1 MNESMQFKVG
11 LFIFGSLIFAAGFF
25 AYLGYER
32 GWFEQK
38 LSYTLIAPN
47 AENII
52 VGMPVSFRGI
62 TVGQVNSLSLTKQ
75 GMARIMISVDSQQS
89 VWLRANS
96 QFSLDKPLVGT
107 ARIKVE
113 SADLNSP
120 ELNAK
125 ISHPLNIATGGVDVP
140 ALVAKVNGV
149 LDQFNQLGSNLAY
162 LTRQHG
168 EANAALA
175 NVQHITQA
183 MTGKYGISQ
192 GLLGGEQ
199 QAQLLI
205 DTLQHTRDLT
215 QNLNQLSV
223 KVDHLA
229 FDKGGLADK
238 ADASLTQISTMLTDI
253 RSSLKKVDELLVNAN
268 GLTSNL
274 KQGTDDMGQLR
285 SEVDEALSK
294 TNQLI
299 TKLNRYLP
307 TGKPGEV
314 KLP

>member
-1 MNESMQFKVG
+1 V
-11 LFIFGSLIFAAGFF
+11 FAAGFF

-47 AENII
+47 AENIT

-62 TVGQVNSLSLTKQ
+62 PVGQVNSLSLTKQ
-75 GMARIMISVDSQQS
+75 GMARIIISVDSQQS

-96 QFSLDKPLVGT
+96 QFSLDKPLVGA

-120 ELNAK
+120 ELNTK
-125 ISHPLNIATGGVDVP
+125 TTHPLNIATGGVDVP
-140 ALVAKVNGV
+140 ALVAKVNSV
-149 LDQFNQLGSNLAY
+149 LDQFNQLAANLAY
-162 LTRQHG
+162 ITRRNG
-168 EANAALA
+168 EANTALV

-205 DTLQHTRDLT
+205 DTLTNTRNLT

-223 KVDHLA
+223 KIDHLA

-238 ADASLTQISTMLTDI
+238 ADASLAQFPPMLTDI
-253 RSSLKKVDELLVNAN
+253 RTSLKKVDELLVNTNA
-268 GLTSNL
+268 LTSNL

-299 TKLNRYLP
+299 TKINRFLP
-307 TGKPGEV
+307 AGKAGEV